1 VRSPVNEP
9 GRAVPFMR
17 TKAGKQLVAQ
27 LIVTVGVVANLV
39 GIFLQTNPRVD
50 PGLLRGLTGFG
61 LGMVL
66 VGGIALVSIRKNLR

>member
-1 VRSPVNEP
+1 MNGPVRAP
-9 GRAVPFMR
+9 AFLR
-17 TKAGKQLVAQ
+17 TPAGKQLIAQ
-27 LIVTVGVVANLV
+27 LIITVGVVANLV

-50 PGLLRGLTGFG
+50 PGLLHGITGCG